1 MKDLRMVKIKIDLH
15 FNAISHHVTN
25 QFTRV
30 HYTVHVTH
38 TPSTFTTIFVIL
50 WKNKERKIIKI
61 KWMIFEN
68 NNEVK
73 YYIQMSPGIY
83 FSFVLTRTFFPHFF
97 QYQKQYIN
105 FFYLFLHSAIL
116 SHFIYLWAQGT
127 YYVGHGN
134 KSFKKEFLDNCSFT
148 HVFD

>member
-1 MKDLRMVKIKIDLH
+1 MNVIKLKKSVIGCWIVWWYYGSEISTFLWWSNAKLVMKDLRMVKIKIDLH

-83 FSFVLTRTFFPHFF
+83 FSFVRTRTFFPHFF
-97 QYQKQYIN
+97 QYQKQ
-105 FFYLFLHSAIL
+105 
-116 SHFIYLWAQGT
+116 
-127 YYVGHGN
+127 
-134 KSFKKEFLDNCSFT
+134 
-148 HVFD
+148 